1 MTRILDFIFS
11 NLEEKELDRSQIV
24 AYIRYLDELTAD
36 GLPIEKELFY
46 QGVKLQLT
54 KRLNDLNQQQI
65 QYYQQYKA
73 NKGRKEE
80 LETRYKR

>member
-1 MTRILDFIFS
+1 MTRFLDFIFS

-65 QYYQQYKA
+65 QYYQQNKA
-73 NKGRKEE
+73 DKGRKEE

>member
-1 MTRILDFIFS
+1 MTRLLDFIFS
-11 NLEEKELDRSQIV
+11 NLEEKELDRSQMV
-24 AYIRYLDELTAD
+24 AYIRYLDELIAD

-54 KRLNDLNQQQI
+54 KRLNDLNQQQV
-65 QYYQQYKA
+65 QYYQQNKA
-73 NKGRKEE
+73 DKGRKEE

>member
-1 MTRILDFIFS
+1 M
-11 NLEEKELDRSQIV
+11 V
-24 AYIRYLDELTAD
+24 AYIRYLEELIAD

-54 KRLNDLNQQQI
+54 KRLNDLNQQQV
-65 QYYQQYKA
+65 QYYQQNKA
-73 NKGRKEE
+73 DKGRKEE

>member
-11 NLEEKELDRSQIV
+11 NLEEKELDRSQMV
-24 AYIRYLDELTAD
+24 AYIRYLDELTAA
-36 GLPIEKELFY
+36 GLQLEKELLY

-65 QYYQQYKA
+65 QYYQQNKED
-73 NKGRKEE
+73 KGRKEE

>member
-11 NLEEKELDRSQIV
+11 NLEEKALDRSQMV
-24 AYIRYLDELTAD
+24 AYIRYLEELIAD

-54 KRLNDLNQQQI
+54 KRLNDLNQQQV
-65 QYYQQYKA
+65 QYYQQNKA
-73 NKGRKEE
+73 DKGRKEE